1 MGKQKWDRI
10 GSDSRGDWRLRDEHC
25 HPDVSVRV
33 EYVKQGGRS
42 WTPRYRI
49 RITGPLASVVLV
61 YKHGRERYWTLNT
74 AKRKAEWVADY
85 TTWLVMNGVVEGEKA
100 DV

>member
-1 MGKQKWDRI
+1 MAKQKWDRV
-10 GSDSRGDWRLRDEHC
+10 GCAGRGDWQLRAEHC
-25 HPDVSVRV
+25 HPDVFVYV
-33 EYVKQGGRS
+33 EHIGYGGRAQ
-42 WTPRYRI
+42 TGRYRV
-49 RITGPLASVVLV
+49 RIVGPLATAVLV
-61 YKHGRERYWTLNT
+61 YKHGRECYWTLNT